1 MKTCCIGPRFLTRP
15 NLSLYSILSTSIEAM
30 LHIRNLMG
38 SHHSPKMTKNT
49 PKIEAFPLALLKSGS
64 HHFAAALNSYSYPIC
79 DYILSHPHS
88 GRLHRIFVTPGAP
101 SKTQNDQRHLKST
114 NNKVVKIILWLS

>member
-1 MKTCCIGPRFLTRP
+1 MKTCCIGPKSLTRP
-15 NLSLYSILSTSIEAM
+15 NLSLYSILSTPIEAV
-30 LHIRNLMG
+30 LHIHNFMG

-64 HHFAAALNSYSYPIC
+64 HHFAAALHSYPYPIC
-79 DYILSHPHS
+79 NYILSHPHS
-88 GRLHRIFVTPGAP
+88 GRLHRISVTPGAR